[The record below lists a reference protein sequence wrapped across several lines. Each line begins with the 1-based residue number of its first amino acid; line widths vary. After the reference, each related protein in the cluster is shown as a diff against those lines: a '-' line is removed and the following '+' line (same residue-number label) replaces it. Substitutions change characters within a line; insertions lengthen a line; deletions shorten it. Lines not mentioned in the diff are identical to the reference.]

1 MSNRTFIA
9 IVIFILLMFAFIYT
23 GIPSSADKSV
33 TEEMVS
39 SKTVSSAKSVVNFD
53 DFTDIT
59 STTEAPYSKKT
70 TNNKKKVTINSYPS
84 TSKTQTTKRK
94 IVVNFP
100 NTPKTTTTKK
110 TIVIS
115 IPDEKPTTTKAESSK
130 IKVIWECDGTEKD
143 YIIFVRAG
151 TIITEDL
158 VLDKLIRDGYQDI
171 EITEGADVFDKPA
184 EEKEYTI
191 KLNVKSP
198 T

>member
-53 DFTDIT
+53 DLTDIT
-59 STTEAPYSKKT
+59 STTEAPYFKKT
-70 TNNKKKVTINSYPS
+70 TNNKKKVTINSYPP